1 MTQIKNPPNEYDF
14 GYDFNY
20 ALWTEGTE
28 VSLVNVPWNND
39 YRDVVKFDN
48 KAALNTYIDSLEP
61 AGIKIEQLSYLKPNT
76 PVRLNIPH
84 NRANRYNYL
93 RASNPLQPIT
103 GGDIV
108 KDFYYFILDTRYV
121 APNTTEIVLQLD
133 VWQTYGYDVTYGRCY
148 VERGHI
154 GIANTNQFNNNGR
167 DHLTVPEGL
176 DLGTDYQIYSRAQS
190 RPIFAGEDVLVIST
204 TNLLVD
210 PGTTDNPKL
219 ATAPGSKIMGMP
231 SGASAYLFYNITAFK
246 QWLASMAESPWI
258 TQGIISVTLLP
269 EVAKFNDNYQE
280 PPANNLPY
288 LVDGL
293 NMDEKPL
300 KVAHRLSDNWRDN
313 YPNQLPS
320 RYRHLLK
327 FMVSPYTILEATTF
341 TGTTLVIRPE
351 LWNSDHATFVQR
363 ISILPPN
370 QRVMYWPFGYNGKT
384 VSEDPVDQSNV
395 FIDAAGEQLAM
406 AVGVTNFPTFPVVNN
421 MAISYL
427 ASNAASLTWQNDSA
441 DWSQQKALAGAQA
454 GYDIASGSMSAASD
468 LTNIGIGADIAQTGV
483 TNQAAAL
490 QAGIQGAG
498 SIIGGFAG
506 GAAFGPQAALG
517 GVLAGGAQALATVA
531 GSAVQQDAN
540 RQSLGIR
547 SNTARST
554 VDRQNQQAGL
564 VRDTNKNLADW
575 SARGDYANTIAGI
588 NAKVRD
594 ARMTQPSMSG
604 SFGGDAF
611 NIINGYDRLELRFK
625 TVDLATIMRIGD
637 FWLRY
642 GYAVQ
647 RFIQIPQDLK
657 CMTKFTYWKLQETY
671 IKSSFVPEGF
681 KQAIRGILE
690 KGVTVWT
697 NPDDIGVIDIADN
710 EPLTGISY

>member
-20 ALWTEGTE
+20 SLWTAGTE

-39 YRDVVKFDN
+39 YRDVVKFAN
-48 KAALNTYIDSLEP
+48 KAALNTYIDGLEP
-61 AGIKIEQLSYLKPNT
+61 AGIRIEQLSYLKPNA

-93 RASNPLQPIT
+93 RASNPLQPVA
-103 GGDIV
+103 GDIV
-108 KDFYYFILDTRYV
+108 KDFYYYILDTKYV
-121 APNTTEIVLQLD
+121 APNTTELVLQLD

-154 GIANTNQFNNNGR
+154 GIANANQFNNNGR

-176 DLGTDYQIYSRAQS
+176 DLGTDYQIYSRVQS

-204 TNLLVD
+204 TDLRVN
-210 PGTTDNPKL
+210 PGTTDNPVL
-219 ATAPGSKIMGMP
+219 MTAPGSKIMGLP

-246 QWLASMAESPWI
+246 EWMRTHADTPWL

-269 EVAKFNDNYQE
+269 EISKFNDNYSA
-280 PPANNLPY
+280 PPSTNDPY
-288 LVDGL
+288 IIDGL
-293 NMDEKPL
+293 GMDQKPL
-300 KVAHRLSDNWRDN
+300 KVAHRLSNNWRDT
-313 YPNQLPS
+313 YPNQLPT

-341 TGTTLVIRPE
+341 TGSTLIIRPE

-370 QRVMYWPFGYNGKT
+370 QRVMFWPFGYNGKT
-384 VSEDPVDQSNV
+384 VSADPADQANV

-427 ASNAASLTWQNDSA
+427 ASNSASLAWQNDSA
-441 DWSQQKALAGAQA
+441 DWSQQKALASAQA
-454 GYDIASGSMSAASD
+454 GYDVASGSMSAASD
-468 LTNIGIGADIAQTGV
+468 LANIGIGADTAQTGV
-483 TNQAAAL
+483 TNQAAAT
-490 QAGIQGAG
+490 QAGIQAAS

-506 GAAFGPQAALG
+506 GAAFGPQGALG
-517 GVLAGGAQALATVA
+517 GVLAGGAQGLATVA

-547 SNTARST
+547 NTTARST

-594 ARMTQPSMSG
+594 AKMTQPSMSG

-611 NIINGYDRLELRFK
+611 NIVNGYDRLELRFK
-625 TVDLATIMRIGD
+625 TVDLATVMRIGD

-647 RFIQIPQDLK
+647 RFIQIPQNLK
-657 CMTKFTYWKLQETY
+657 CMSKFTYWKLQETY

-690 KGVTVWT
+690 KGVTVWS

-710 EPLTGISY
+710 EPLTGIAY